1 MPRAKADIAVIGGG
15 PAGAAAALT
24 LRRHTPGLN
33 VRLVE
38 ASDYS
43 TPRPGEVL
51 PAVARSLLEQLGVMA
66 AFERQGFVVGR
77 AVASAWANDELDE
90 RHSIF
95 SAQGPG
101 WHLDRT
107 RFDRLL
113 ADAAEAAGV
122 TVRVGC
128 AVRSAAPQGEGWR
141 LTLADG
147 SEIDARAV
155 VWATGRSWRLARPF
169 GARLRVHDGLV
180 AHTRF
185 FDGVAGD
192 CRTVIEAR
200 PEGWWYSADLP
211 GDRRIIACM
220 TEPQIAETLGLRTHD
235 GWRQVL
241 DATRHMRA
249 LLPADAREGETLVR
263 SAGTATIDPA
273 AGRRWIAAGD
283 TLFAADPL
291 SSRGIIHALRSG
303 IIAAY
308 AAADLLD
315 SDTGTIRESE
325 IRRRY
330 AMISA
335 HGFHGYTQTLAAHY
349 AEAARWPDAPFWQ
362 SRALDDTAKRM
373 GGTP

>member
-1 MPRAKADIAVIGGG
+1 MPRARADIAVIGGG

-24 LRRHTPGLN
+24 LRRHAPRLS
-33 VRLVE
+33 VRLIE
-38 ASDYS
+38 AGDYS
-43 TPRPGEVL
+43 IARPGEIL

-66 AFERQGFVVGR
+66 AFERQGFITGR
-77 AVASAWANDELDE
+77 AVASAWSDDALDE

-101 WHLDRT
+101 WHLDRA

-113 ADAAEAAGV
+113 ADAAKAAGAAV
-122 TVRVGC
+122 TTEC
-128 AVRSAAPQGEGWR
+128 AVRSAAAKGEGWR
-141 LTLADG
+141 LTLADD
-147 SEIDARAV
+147 SEIDARGV

-169 GARLRVHDGLV
+169 GAQVRVHSDLV

-185 FDGVAGD
+185 FAGVAGD

-220 TEPQIAETLGLRTHD
+220 TEPQIAETLGLRTRD
-235 GWRQVL
+235 GWRQAL

-249 LLPADAREGETLVR
+249 LLPPNAREGEVLVR
-263 SAGTATIDPA
+263 SAGTATIDPV
-273 AGRRWIAAGD
+273 AGLRWIAAGD

-291 SSRGIIHALRSG
+291 SSRGIVHALRSG

-308 AAADLLD
+308 ATVDLLGGKTD
-315 SDTGTIRESE
+315 AIRESE

-335 HGFHGYTQTLAAHY
+335 HGFQSYTQALAAHY
-349 AEAARWPDAPFWQ
+349 AEAARWPEAPFWRNWAQ
-362 SRALDDTAKRM
+362 GKTANRM
-373 GGTP
+373 GVTS